1 MEMTTRPLLFL
12 NLFVCR
18 WPVKSAEFLLHML
31 KVNIEK
37 DISSF
42 SMYYLKTLD
51 YIFNSSQNAE
61 SNAEYKGLDA
71 DHLIIEHI
79 QVHHWNTSIT
89 IHISNS

>member
-1 MEMTTRPLLFL
+1 MTLCQLLSL
-12 NLFVCR
+12 NLCLSR

-79 QVHHWNTSIT
+79 QVQH
-89 IHISNS
+89 